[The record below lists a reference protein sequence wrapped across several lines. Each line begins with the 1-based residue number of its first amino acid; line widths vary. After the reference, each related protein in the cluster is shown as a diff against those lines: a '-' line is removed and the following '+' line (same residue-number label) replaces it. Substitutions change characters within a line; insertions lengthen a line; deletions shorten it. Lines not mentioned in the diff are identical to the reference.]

1 MTVGA
6 GAVSLRSRQ
15 PTAQFGYDPSTVGFV
30 TFIAENVGGGL
41 KIFQKDAPDWGFRAD
56 YRYLIVNANATA
68 PAFFAQAKSRGGHRV
83 SFGIFHT
90 W

>member
-1 MTVGA
+1 MTCKYH
-6 GAVSLRSRQ
+6 RQ
-15 PTAQFGYDPSTVGFV
+15 YDADPFL
-30 TFIAENVGGGL
+30 AY
-41 KIFQKDAPDWGFRAD
+41 FRAD
-56 YRYLIVNANATA
+56 YCYPIVNANATA